1 MREGRGVLT
10 AGEYYEQFKKQRE
23 EKQKQEEAKK
33 EEVKKEVNEDDMFDP
48 SLVPVRVSVS

>member
-23 EKQKQEEAKK
+23 EKQKQEEAKE

-48 SLVPVRVSVS
+48 LSYLCA

>member
-23 EKQKQEEAKK
+23 EKQKQEEKK

-48 SLVPVRVSVS
+48 LSYLCA